1 MKSRKIILLS
11 AIIVIGLFAVAQ
23 AELKPAAFGQPN
35 EPAVEANAV
44 KLPFVGEILG
54 DAVNLRSGPGMN
66 FYSCGKISSPARV
79 VVVGQKYSWAQI
91 LPPPGSFSWIF
102 KQYVETD
109 PNNPGVGVV
118 NGDNVRVYAG
128 SDELEPM
135 RSDSVQINMSTGQK
149 VRIIGEAVGD
159 YYKIAAPEGST
170 LWTTSQYV
178 KFIRSADEID
188 VKIPQTAA
196 DANTSGKPELIKE
209 QIKETSRELEQ
220 YYTLEKQFET
230 EKTKPLDTQDFS
242 KIKAE
247 LTALMNDPNSG
258 KAGQYAKYLIRN
270 VERCELAKESKTIV
284 EGQKTELDQKLTEIE
299 KANQDK
305 KKTLADTSK
314 YAIVGTFRQSLVYQ
328 DQPGGQRY
336 LIIDDNNKPICYAE
350 AVGEIAEANLTD
362 YYEQKVGLIGHISA
376 DKQSSIALVK
386 FEKIEKIEQS
396 AAPQADP
403 NATIAIPGEP
413 NAVGGEPNDPNGE
426 AEKK

>member
-1 MKSRKIILLS
+1 
-11 AIIVIGLFAVAQ
+11 
-23 AELKPAAFGQPN
+23 
-35 EPAVEANAV
+35 
-44 KLPFVGEILG
+44 
-54 DAVNLRSGPGMN
+54 
-66 FYSCGKISSPARV
+66 
-79 VVVGQKYSWAQI
+79 VGQKYSWAQI

-109 PNNPGVGVV
+109 PNSLGVGVV
-118 NGDNVRVYAG
+118 NGDSVHVYAG

-135 RSDSVQINMSTGQK
+135 RSDSVQINLSTGQK

-170 LWTTSQYV
+170 LWTTSQYI
-178 KFIRSADEID
+178 KYIRSADEID
-188 VKIPQTAA
+188 VKIPQTADVNA
-196 DANTSGKPELIKE
+196 SGKPELITE
-209 QIKETSRELEQ
+209 QIKETSRQLEQ

-247 LTALMNDPNSG
+247 LAALMADANSG
-258 KAGQYAKYLIRN
+258 KAGDYAKYLIKN
-270 VERCELAKESKTIV
+270 VERCELAKKSKTIV

-299 KANQDK
+299 KANQEK
-305 KKTLADTSK
+305 KETLTDTSK
-314 YAIVGTFRQSLVYQ
+314 YAIKGTFRPSVVYQ

-350 AVGEIAEANLTD
+350 PVGEIADANFAD

-376 DKQSSIALVK
+376 DTQSHIVLVK
-386 FEKIEKIEQS
+386 FEKIEKLETT
-396 AAPQADP
+396 AAPQEDP
-403 NATIAIPGEP
+403 NAKSIAPSEPNAVPGEP
-413 NAVGGEPNDPNGE
+413 NAVPDEPNAVPGEPNDPNGAV

>member
-44 KLPFVGEILG
+44 KLPYVGEILG
-54 DAVNLRSGPGMN
+54 SEVNLRSGPGMN

-135 RSDSVQINMSTGQK
+135 RSDSVQINLSTGQK

-159 YYKIAAPEGST
+159 YYKIAPPEGST

-188 VKIPQTAA
+188 IKIPQIA
-196 DANTSGKPELIKE
+196 DANASGTPELITG
-209 QIKETSRELEQ
+209 QIEATSRELEQ

-230 EKTKPLDTQDFS
+230 EKTKPLDEQDFS

-258 KAGQYAKYLIRN
+258 KAGDYAKYLIRN

-284 EGQKTELDQKLTEIE
+284 EGQKTELEQKLTEIE
-299 KANQDK
+299 KANEEK

-314 YAIVGTFRQSLVYQ
+314 YAIVGIFRQSLVYE
-328 DQPGGQRY
+328 GQSETKRY
-336 LIIDDNNKPICYAE
+336 LVVDDNNKPVCYAE
-350 AVGEIAEANLTD
+350 AVGEIAEANLAE

-376 DKQSSIALVK
+376 DKQSGIALVK
-386 FEKIEKIEQS
+386 FEKIEEQP
-396 AAPQADP
+396 AAPQAEP
-403 NATIAIPGEP
+403 NATTAVPGEP
-413 NAVGGEPNDPNGE
+413 NAVPGEPNEPNAE